1 MKEVT
6 RVHIAKT
13 SYDIEVG
20 AKKELERYIA
30 KLELYAKDTDILEDI
45 EIRITELLGE
55 RGVSRGGVIAAEDV
69 AALRAQ
75 LGEPQDF
82 AGDEEMVVEPASEA
96 LESPRRRL
104 YRDKENAIL
113 GGVLSG
119 FAKYLGVS
127 TLWPR
132 LVFLILMVGSF
143 GSAFMI
149 YIVLW
154 LAIPVARTA
163 AEKLELEGKPV
174 TLASIRERGVLSEQ
188 EVDSRVPQ
196 TLKKVML
203 FGVGLISLL
212 VAMGAIIGTLVGV
225 FGLFW
230 MPDGPMTRTVLESYQ
245 WVNWLVM
252 SLFVASGVL
261 LGALGILLAYAAF
274 SRRFTKRMGIAMI
287 AIVLVGLASFIGGLA
302 ALYIGNYYEARD
314 IENSMIDTKVDLPS
328 DFSQV
333 KSVVATAH
341 SVSSD
346 WGGYSEMTIQ
356 YVVDPGKPRYVL
368 TALPGARPSV
378 DVVDD
383 QARITLKSSGLQN
396 RAFGRV
402 EPRLIIYG
410 PALETVDIQ
419 QGNFQ
424 YTAAHQGRQSLV
436 IKSLPT
442 TTTTIYGTYESLTVN
457 GGGEVQA
464 DSSTVYNL
472 TADLKADSRLRAGV
486 IRTLSVTQSD
496 VCPAQDGWRDNK
508 AVIAG
513 VSSGKM
519 IYNGTERV
527 AQTVVSD
534 CGTVVI
540 GSENDMEYWE
550 E

>member
-143 GSAFMI
+143 GSAFII

-196 TLKKVML
+196 ALKKVML

-274 SRRFTKRMGIAMI
+274 SRRFTKRMGIATI

-328 DFSQV
+328 DFSRV
-333 KSVVATAH
+333 KSVVAIAH
-341 SVSSD
+341 SVSSG

-356 YVVDPGKPRYVL
+356 YVVDPGEPRYVL

-378 DVVDD
+378 DVVGD
-383 QARITLKSSGLQN
+383 QARITLKSSGLQTKG
-396 RAFGRV
+396 FGRV
-402 EPRLIIYG
+402 EPRLVIYG
-410 PALETVDIQ
+410 PALEAVDIQ
-419 QGNFQ
+419 QGHFQ
-424 YTAAHQGRQSLV
+424 YTAAHQGRQSLM

-442 TTTTIYGTYESLTVN
+442 TTTTVHGTYENLTVE

-472 TADLKADSRLRAGV
+472 TADLKADSKLRAGV

-540 GSENDMEYWE
+540 GSENDREYWE